1 MLEDRL
7 RKGGRLSKRQQ
18 EWLDAFR
25 AIQGAQAQ
33 LQPLRD
39 QIKVAE
45 DNLAQL
51 QQTNR
56 TLAEIQKG
64 LDRNHVALKALM
76 QLG

>member
-1 MLEDRL
+1 M

-18 EWLDAFR
+18 EWLDAFN
-25 AIQGAQAQ
+25 AIDAAKGQ

-64 LDRNHVALKALM
+64 LDQNHAALNALLK
-76 QLG
+76 LG